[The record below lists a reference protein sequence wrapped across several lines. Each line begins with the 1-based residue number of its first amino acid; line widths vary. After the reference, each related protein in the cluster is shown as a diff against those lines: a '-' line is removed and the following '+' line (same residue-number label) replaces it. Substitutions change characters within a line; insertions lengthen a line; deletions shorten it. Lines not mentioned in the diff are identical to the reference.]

1 MNIKHFKHFKQR
13 FTVISKLT
21 VAVATNKP
29 FLIATV
35 DSKSKPFICSNLKA
49 QDSIKFAGIA
59 AMHLAEVNN
68 ITFKDATNNIQQ
80 QMLTIYRESLG
91 LENKE
96 TIDG

>member
-1 MNIKHFKHFKQR
+1 MNIKQLKQR
-13 FTVISKLT
+13 LTVISK
-21 VAVATNKP
+21 VAVSVATNKP

-35 DSKSKPFICSNLKA
+35 DNKSKPFICSNLKA
-49 QDSIKFAGIA
+49 ADSIKFAGIA

-91 LENKE
+91 LEIKE
-96 TIDG
+96 TNNE

>member
-1 MNIKHFKHFKQR
+1 MNIKQLKQR
-13 FTVISKLT
+13 LTVISKLT

-35 DSKSKPFICSNLKA
+35 DNKSKPFICSNLKA
-49 QDSIKFAGIA
+49 TDSIKFAGIA

-68 ITFKDATNNIQQ
+68 ITFKEATNNIQQ

-91 LENKE
+91 LEIKE
-96 TIDG
+96 TNNE

>member
-1 MNIKHFKHFKQR
+1 MNIKQLKQR
-13 FTVISKLT
+13 LTVISKLT

-35 DSKSKPFICSNLKA
+35 DNKSKPFICSNLKA
-49 QDSIKFAGIA
+49 TDSIKFAGIA

-91 LENKE
+91 LEIKE
-96 TIDG
+96 TNNE

>member
-1 MNIKHFKHFKQR
+1 MNIKQLKQR
-13 FTVISKLT
+13 LTVISKLT

-35 DSKSKPFICSNLKA
+35 DTKSKPFICSNLIA
-49 QDSIKFAGIA
+49 ADSIKLAGIA

-96 TIDG
+96 SKDE

>member
-1 MNIKHFKHFKQR
+1 MNINHLKQR
-13 FTVISKLT
+13 ITVISK
-21 VAVATNKP
+21 VAIAVTTNKP

-35 DSKSKPFICSNLKA
+35 GSNSKPFICSNLKA
-49 QDSIKFAGIA
+49 PDSIKFAGIA

-68 ITFKDATNNIQQ
+68 ITFKDATNSIQQ

-96 TIDG
+96 TTHE

>member
-1 MNIKHFKHFKQR
+1 MNIKHLKQR
-13 FTVISKLT
+13 LTVISKLA

-35 DSKSKPFICSNLKA
+35 DNNSKPFICSNLKA
-49 QDSIKFAGIA
+49 TDSIKFAGIA

-91 LENKE
+91 LDNKDTMHE
-96 TIDG
+96 

>member
-1 MNIKHFKHFKQR
+1 MNINQFKQR
-13 FTVISKLT
+13 FTVISKL
-21 VAVATNKP
+21 AVSVVTNKP

-91 LENKE
+91 LEIKE
-96 TIDG
+96 INNE

>member
-1 MNIKHFKHFKQR
+1 MNIKQLKQR
-13 FTVISKLT
+13 LTVISKLT

-35 DSKSKPFICSNLKA
+35 DTKSKPFICSNLKA
-49 QDSIKFAGIA
+49 TDSIKFAGIA
-59 AMHLAEVNN
+59 AMHLAVVNN

-96 TIDG
+96 STNE

>member
-1 MNIKHFKHFKQR
+1 MNFKQLKQR
-13 FTVISKLT
+13 ISVISKLA
-21 VAVATNKP
+21 VAVSTNKP

-35 DSKSKPFICSNLKA
+35 DSNNKPYICSNLKA
-49 QDSIKFAGIA
+49 QESIKFAGIA

-68 ITFKDATNNIQQ
+68 ITFKEATNNIQQ

-96 TIDG
+96 TIDE

>member
-1 MNIKHFKHFKQR
+1 MNIKQLKQR
-13 FTVISKLT
+13 ITVISK
-21 VAVATNKP
+21 VSIAVATNKP

-49 QDSIKFAGIA
+49 PDSIKFAGIA

-96 TIDG
+96 TTNE

>member
-1 MNIKHFKHFKQR
+1 MNINQFKQR

-21 VAVATNKP
+21 VAVASNKP

-49 QDSIKFAGIA
+49 SDSIKFAGIA

-80 QMLTIYRESLG
+80 QMLTIYCESLG

-96 TIDG
+96 STDE

>member
-1 MNIKHFKHFKQR
+1 MNINQLKQR

-35 DSKSKPFICSNLKA
+35 DSDSKPFICSNLKA
-49 QDSIKFAGIA
+49 PDSIKFAGIA

-68 ITFKDATNNIQQ
+68 ISFKDATNNIQQ
-80 QMLTIYRESLG
+80 QMLAIYRESLG

-96 TIDG
+96 SSDE

>member
-1 MNIKHFKHFKQR
+1 MNIKQLKQR
-13 FTVISKLT
+13 ITVISKLA
-21 VAVATNKP
+21 VAVSTNKP
-29 FLIATV
+29 FLISTV
-35 DSKSKPFICSNLKA
+35 DSKSNPFICSNLKA
-49 QDSIKFAGIA
+49 HDSIKFAGIA

-96 TIDG
+96 TINE

>member
-1 MNIKHFKHFKQR
+1 MNIKQLKQR
-13 FTVISKLT
+13 LTVISKLT

-49 QDSIKFAGIA
+49 PDSIKFAGIA

-96 TIDG
+96 TTHE

>member
-1 MNIKHFKHFKQR
+1 MNIKQLKQR
-13 FTVISKLT
+13 LTVISKLT
-21 VAVATNKP
+21 VAIATNKP

-35 DSKSKPFICSNLKA
+35 DNKSKPFICSNLKA
-49 QDSIKFAGIA
+49 TDSIKFAGIA

-91 LENKE
+91 LEIKE
-96 TIDG
+96 TNNE

>member
-1 MNIKHFKHFKQR
+1 MNIIQLKHR
-13 FTVISKLT
+13 ITIISKLA
-21 VAVATNKP
+21 VAVSTNKP

-49 QDSIKFAGIA
+49 HDSIKFAGIA

-68 ITFKDATNNIQQ
+68 ISFKDATNNIQQ

-96 TIDG
+96 TTSA

>member
-1 MNIKHFKHFKQR
+1 MNINQFKQR
-13 FTVISKLT
+13 FTVICKIA
-21 VAVATNKP
+21 VAVSTNKP

-35 DSKSKPFICSNLKA
+35 DSNSKPFICSNLKA
-49 QDSIKFAGIA
+49 PDSIKFAGIA

-96 TIDG
+96 STNE

>member
-1 MNIKHFKHFKQR
+1 MNIKHLKQR
-13 FTVISKLT
+13 LTVISKLT
-21 VAVATNKP
+21 VAIATNKP

-35 DSKSKPFICSNLKA
+35 DNKSKPFICSNLKA
-49 QDSIKFAGIA
+49 TDSIKFAGIA

-91 LENKE
+91 LEKE
-96 TIDG
+96 TNNE

>member
-1 MNIKHFKHFKQR
+1 MNIKQLKQR
-13 FTVISKLT
+13 ITVISKLA
-21 VAVATNKP
+21 VAVSTNKP

-49 QDSIKFAGIA
+49 HDSIKFAGIA

-68 ITFKDATNNIQQ
+68 ITFKEATNSIQQ

-91 LENKE
+91 LDNKD
-96 TIDG
+96 TMHA

>member
-1 MNIKHFKHFKQR
+1 MNIKQLRQR
-13 FTVISKLT
+13 FTVISK
-21 VAVATNKP
+21 VAVSVATNKP

-35 DSKSKPFICSNLKA
+35 DSDSKPFICSNLKA

-96 TIDG
+96 SMDE

>member
-1 MNIKHFKHFKQR
+1 MNTKQLKQR
-13 FTVISKLT
+13 ISVISKLA

-35 DSKSKPFICSNLKA
+35 DSSSKPFICSNLKA
-49 QDSIKFAGIA
+49 SDSIKFAGIA

-91 LENKE
+91 LEIKE
-96 TIDG
+96 TNNE

>member
-1 MNIKHFKHFKQR
+1 MNINRIKQR
-13 FTVISKLT
+13 FIVISKLT

-35 DSKSKPFICSNLKA
+35 DSNSKPFICSNLKTN
-49 QDSIKFAGIA
+49 DSIKFAGIA

-68 ITFKDATNNIQQ
+68 ITFKDATNSIQQ

-91 LENKE
+91 LESKE
-96 TIDG
+96 TTDE

>member
-1 MNIKHFKHFKQR
+1 MNINQFKQR
-13 FTVISKLT
+13 FTVISNLT

-49 QDSIKFAGIA
+49 TDSIKFAGIA

-96 TIDG
+96 STDE

>member
-1 MNIKHFKHFKQR
+1 MNINQFKQR

-35 DSKSKPFICSNLKA
+35 DSVSKPFICSNLKA
-49 QDSIKFAGIA
+49 TDSIKFAGIA

-96 TIDG
+96 STNE

>member
-1 MNIKHFKHFKQR
+1 MNIKQLKQR
-13 FTVISKLT
+13 LTVISKLT
-21 VAVATNKP
+21 VAIATNKP

-35 DSKSKPFICSNLKA
+35 DNKSKPFICSNLKA
-49 QDSIKFAGIA
+49 SDSIKFAGIA

-91 LENKE
+91 LDNKE
-96 TIDG
+96 TVHE

>member
-1 MNIKHFKHFKQR
+1 MNFKQLKQR
-13 FTVISKLT
+13 ISVISKTAL
-21 VAVATNKP
+21 AVSTNKP

-35 DSKSKPFICSNLKA
+35 DSQSKPFICSNLKA
-49 QDSIKFAGIA
+49 VDSIKFAGIA

-68 ITFKDATNNIQQ
+68 ITFKEATNNIQQ

-96 TIDG
+96 TIDE

>member
-1 MNIKHFKHFKQR
+1 MNIKQLEQR
-13 FTVISKLT
+13 LTVISKLT
-21 VAVATNKP
+21 IAVATNKP

-49 QDSIKFAGIA
+49 TDSIKFAGIA

-68 ITFKDATNNIQQ
+68 ITFKEATNNIQQ

-96 TIDG
+96 TTDE

>member
-1 MNIKHFKHFKQR
+1 MNINQFKQR

-35 DSKSKPFICSNLKA
+35 DTKSKPFICSNLKA
-49 QDSIKFAGIA
+49 IDSIKFAGIA

-91 LENKE
+91 LEKE
-96 TIDG
+96 TNNE

>member
-1 MNIKHFKHFKQR
+1 MNIKHLKQR
-13 FTVISKLT
+13 LTVISKLT

-35 DSKSKPFICSNLKA
+35 DNKSKPFICSNLKA
-49 QDSIKFAGIA
+49 VDSIKFAGIA

-91 LENKE
+91 LEVKE
-96 TIDG
+96 TNNE

>member
-1 MNIKHFKHFKQR
+1 MNIKQLKQR
-13 FTVISKLT
+13 LTVISK
-21 VAVATNKP
+21 VAVAITSNKP

-35 DSKSKPFICSNLKA
+35 DNQSKPFICSNLKA
-49 QDSIKFAGIA
+49 PDSIKFAGIA

-68 ITFKDATNNIQQ
+68 ISFKDATNNIQQ

>member
-1 MNIKHFKHFKQR
+1 MNINQLKQR
-13 FTVISKLT
+13 FTVISK
-21 VAVATNKP
+21 VAVSVATNKP

-35 DSKSKPFICSNLKA
+35 DSDSKPFICSNLKA

-91 LENKE
+91 LEIKE
-96 TIDG
+96 TNNE

>member
-1 MNIKHFKHFKQR
+1 MNINQLKQR
-13 FTVISKLT
+13 FTVISK
-21 VAVATNKP
+21 VAVSVATNKP

-35 DSKSKPFICSNLKA
+35 DSDSRPFICSNLKA
-49 QDSIKFAGIA
+49 TDSIKFAGIA

-68 ITFKDATNNIQQ
+68 ITFKEATNNIQQ

-96 TIDG
+96 STDE